1 MTCFNPL
8 VVYSVPNEETGKN
21 KVVFY
26 PPPTTSPY
34 SILKPFNI
42 DCGQCIGCKLSKAR
56 EWAIRCTHEAKMHK
70 ASSFLTLTFSPDGLN
85 DRQNKYKESEKK
97 DIHSLNVKDF
107 QLFMKRLRKKIKKT
121 HHITEL
127 SYYHCGEYGE
137 ENGRPHYHVLLFGYG
152 FPDRYRWFKGKTR
165 DYDLYRSEILEEVWP
180 HGNSLIGN
188 VTYESAS
195 YVSRY
200 VTKKITGDYQDDYYQ
215 GKVPEYAT
223 MSRGAKNAIGYRW
236 LRKYGLTDCYNN
248 DRVTV
253 LSDNGNFHIKPPR
266 YYMEQLKN
274 EKSEMYNLELY
285 DKIKAKRREETPD
298 PVLYRFPDDRLSV
311 KEKLQH
317 IKLQR
322 TIRNNI

>member
-8 VVYSVPNEETGKN
+8 VVYSIPNEDTGKN
-21 KVVFY
+21 KVVFN

-42 DCGQCIGCKLSKAR
+42 DCGQCLGCKLSKAR

-70 ASSFLTLTFSPDGLN
+70 HSCFLTLTFNDAGLVG
-85 DRQNKYKESEKK
+85 RQNSYKENEKK
-97 DIHSLNVKDF
+97 EIHSLNVKDF
-107 QLFMKRLRKKIKKT
+107 QLFMKRLRKKTKIKK
-121 HHITEL
+121 L

-137 ENGRPHYHVLLFGYG
+137 LNGRPHYHVLLFGYA
-152 FPDRYRWFKGKTR
+152 FPDRYRWYKGKTR
-165 DYDLYRSEILEEVWP
+165 DKDLYRSEILEKVWP

-195 YVSRY
+195 YVARY
-200 VTKKITGDYQDDYYQ
+200 VTKKITGDQSDEHYEGQT
-215 GKVPEYAT
+215 PEYAT
-223 MSRGAKNAIGYRW
+223 MSRGKENAIGYRW

-248 DRVTV
+248 DRISV
-253 LSDNGNFHIKPPR
+253 LSDNGKFYIKPPR
-266 YYMEQLKN
+266 YYIDLLKN
-274 EKSEMYNLELY
+274 EKSELYNPELY
-285 DKIKAKRREETPD
+285 EKIKAKRREETPD

-311 KEKLQH
+311 KEKLAH
-317 IKLQR
+317 IKLQK